1 MVAKNVSVIP
11 AKPRLE
17 QVDNA
22 PAKLRVAAYC
32 RVSTSSDEQLQS
44 YEAQVNYYNEYISK
58 NPEWEMAGIYADE
71 GISGTN
77 TKKRTQFNKM
87 IEDCMD
93 DKIDMIV
100 TKSISRFA
108 RNTVDTLNHI
118 RQLRDKNIAVYF
130 EKESINSLDSKGEIL
145 LTVMSSL
152 AQEESRSLSMNI
164 KLGFQF
170 RYQQGEVM
178 VNHNRFLG
186 YTKDENKKLVID
198 PKEAETV
205 RRIFREYLE
214 GASLI
219 NVCDGLMADGI
230 LTGAG
235 KTIWRTETLR
245 KILRNEK
252 YMGDALLQKTY
263 TVDFLNKKRVHNNS
277 IMPQYY
283 VENSHEGII
292 SRDIFMRVQEELAR
306 RANLHSGKRA
316 SKRHY
321 SPKHALTFTVKCGR
335 CGDVYRRI
343 NWSYKGNQKI
353 VWRCIADVIGE
364 PEEKCGSST
373 ISEEELQNVILTA
386 INRLITN
393 REQFAKVLTQNIKT
407 VLGVAC
413 DLSAEELDERL
424 LELQHEMLEL
434 TELHAKAGADST
446 KYDQEYERLAKD
458 IQQLRFQKQNLQGH
472 NSERLLKRT
481 VTTEMLEFLEN
492 QSFLILKYNDSLVRK
507 YVENVRV
514 FEDKVLVE
522 FKSGVETEVAR

>member
-1 MVAKNVSVIP
+1 MRFSTVSGVGGGLNLYHFS
-11 AKPRLE
+11 PR
-17 QVDNA
+17 
-22 PAKLRVAAYC
+22 
-32 RVSTSSDEQLQS
+32 
-44 YEAQVNYYNEYISK
+44 
-58 NPEWEMAGIYADE
+58 
-71 GISGTN
+71 
-77 TKKRTQFNKM
+77 
-87 IEDCMD
+87 
-93 DKIDMIV
+93 
-100 TKSISRFA
+100 
-108 RNTVDTLNHI
+108 
-118 RQLRDKNIAVYF
+118 
-130 EKESINSLDSKGEIL
+130 
-145 LTVMSSL
+145 
-152 AQEESRSLSMNI
+152 
-164 KLGFQF
+164 
-170 RYQQGEVM
+170 
-178 VNHNRFLG
+178 
-186 YTKDENKKLVID
+186 
-198 PKEAETV
+198 
-205 RRIFREYLE
+205 
-214 GASLI
+214 
-219 NVCDGLMADGI
+219 
-230 LTGAG
+230 
-235 KTIWRTETLR
+235 
-245 KILRNEK
+245 
-252 YMGDALLQKTY
+252 
-263 TVDFLNKKRVHNNS
+263 
-277 IMPQYY
+277 
-283 VENSHEGII
+283 
-292 SRDIFMRVQEELAR
+292 
-306 RANLHSGKRA
+306 KRA
-316 SKRHY
+316 WG
-321 SPKHALTFTVKCGR
+321 FTHKKSSSN

-343 NWSYKGNQKI
+343 NWSYRGNQKI
-353 VWRCIADVIGE
+353 AWRCIADVIGE

>member
-1 MVAKNVSVIP
+1 
-11 AKPRLE
+11 
-17 QVDNA
+17 
-22 PAKLRVAAYC
+22 
-32 RVSTSSDEQLQS
+32 
-44 YEAQVNYYNEYISK
+44 
-58 NPEWEMAGIYADE
+58 
-71 GISGTN
+71 
-77 TKKRTQFNKM
+77 
-87 IEDCMD
+87 
-93 DKIDMIV
+93 
-100 TKSISRFA
+100 
-108 RNTVDTLNHI
+108 
-118 RQLRDKNIAVYF
+118 
-130 EKESINSLDSKGEIL
+130 
-145 LTVMSSL
+145 
-152 AQEESRSLSMNI
+152 
-164 KLGFQF
+164 
-170 RYQQGEVM
+170 
-178 VNHNRFLG
+178 
-186 YTKDENKKLVID
+186 
-198 PKEAETV
+198 
-205 RRIFREYLE
+205 
-214 GASLI
+214 
-219 NVCDGLMADGI
+219 
-230 LTGAG
+230 
-235 KTIWRTETLR
+235 
-245 KILRNEK
+245 
-252 YMGDALLQKTY
+252 
-263 TVDFLNKKRVHNNS
+263 
-277 IMPQYY
+277 
-283 VENSHEGII
+283 
-292 SRDIFMRVQEELAR
+292 MRVQEELAR

-321 SPKHALTFTVKCGR
+321 SPKHAITSTVKCGR